1 MANRFPL
8 VVDTSD
14 GNKIREIPEG
24 DSLDFSSVGIANL
37 QSLSVSGALSG
48 ASLSTTGN
56 ISVGGN
62 ATVTGTLGAT
72 GNATLGG
79 TLAVTGA
86 ITGASVDV
94 TGTVDANNFTINGA
108 ALSTIQVQSD
118 WTEGN
123 VNSAAYIKNKPTIN
137 VINALNDIGDVFV
150 ADAVLND
157 VLTYDG
163 VSWQAS
169 PAAGGLGYTDFSVVQ
184 NVASGTGSL
193 VYNNAGVFT
202 YTPPAVPTRTSD
214 LTNDSNFTTLAE
226 VDAVGYTQT
235 GDILNSGRITRS
247 VVGGQVT
254 LGFDESG
261 LYTTITTGGNLT
273 GVGTIASPLN
283 LASTI
288 SVNVVNA
295 VDGTTASTF
304 KDITADN
311 VSFGVS
317 ISTTNGNITN
327 TNGNITA
334 TNGVV
339 TGNQVTATTA
349 MNTPLLANIGGTLSL
364 GANLVALTVNPHI
377 RMGQNGTLPT
387 SPSVGDVWHTGETI
401 ATYVNEDG
409 SGNPGWIYLG
419 GVAAPGGISI
429 PTFTNATRP
438 SATKA
443 GQMILNS
450 DTSKVEVS
458 DGSTWLV
465 IGP

>member
-48 ASLSTTGN
+48 ATLSTTGN
-56 ISVGGN
+56 VTVGGN
-62 ATVTGTLGAT
+62 STVTGTLGVT
-72 GNATLGG
+72 GNSTLGG
-79 TLAVTGA
+79 TLGVTGA
-86 ITGASVDV
+86 ITGASLDV
-94 TGTVDANNFTINGA
+94 TGTVDANNFTVNGA

-118 WTEGN
+118 WN
-123 VNSAAYIKNKPTIN
+123 VSDTNSAAFIKNKPTIN
-137 VINALNDIGDVFV
+137 VINSLNDIGDVFV
-150 ADAVLND
+150 ADAALYD
-157 VLTYDG
+157 VLTFDG

-169 PAAGGLGYTDFSVVQ
+169 PSAGGLTYTDFSVTQ
-184 NVASGTGSL
+184 NPASGTGSL
-193 VYNNAGVFT
+193 VWDNAGTFT
-202 YTPPAVPTRTSD
+202 YTPPTVPSKTSD

-235 GDILNSGRITRS
+235 GDILSSGRITRS
-247 VVGGQVT
+247 VALGQVT
-254 LGFDESG
+254 LGFDETG

-273 GVGTIASPLN
+273 GVGTVASPLD

-304 KDITADN
+304 KDVTLDNLTA
-311 VSFGVS
+311 GVS
-317 ISTTNGNITN
+317 VSSTNGNFTT

-334 TNGVV
+334 TNGTV
-339 TGNQVTATTA
+339 TGSQVTATTA
-349 MNTPLLANIGGTLSL
+349 VNTPLLANIGGTLSL

-377 RMGQNGTLPT
+377 RMGQNGTLPGT
-387 SPSVGDVWHTGETI
+387 PSVGDVWHTGETI

-429 PTFTNATRP
+429 PTFTNTTRP
-438 SATKA
+438 SAAKA